1 MKTTRATAG
10 VTLFEIMIAL
20 TIMSLIMVALY
31 QTLDASLRTR
41 DQLDL
46 EARAARVGPEL
57 LDIIEADLRQ
67 AWIANLEGDEVFLG
81 EDATLQGEQADA
93 LQFITTVDST
103 VTRRVDGYE
112 VSSDL
117 TEVGYRLRVNSQ
129 YDDVMELWRRQ
140 SFHVDEEPLKGGTYD
155 LLYDRV
161 VSFQLR
167 YLRTMERTEEYI
179 DSWDASEELGLPVAV
194 LVDLIVEVGP
204 RARNALGGFGAITRQ
219 HRRLIP
225 LRTNSAL
232 AMRIHPIIPT
242 FTAVGTGEGGGPGGT
257 GDDGADGD
265 GDDLGGPDD
274 PGPGS
279 GGGGGPP
286 GGGGNPFD
294 DLFGGGSGGG
304 GGGGGIPGDIFGGGG
319 G

>member
-1 MKTTRATAG
+1 MKRPVRSTAG

-31 QTLDASLRTR
+31 QTLDASLKTR

-57 LDIIEADLRQ
+57 LDVIEADLRQ
-67 AWIANLEGDEVFLG
+67 AWVGNIAEDAVFLA
-81 EDATLQGEQADA
+81 DDMALRGEQADA

-103 VTRRVDGYE
+103 ITQNIDGYE
-112 VSSDL
+112 VSSDVS
-117 TEVGYRLRVNSQ
+117 EVGYRCRINAE

-140 SFHVDEEPLKGGTYD
+140 SYHVDEEPLKGGTYD

-167 YLRTMERTEEYI
+167 YLPSMERTEEYV
-179 DSWDASEELGLPVAV
+179 DTWDAAERKRLPVAV
-194 LVDLIVEVGP
+194 LVDLILEVGP
-204 RARNALGGFGAITRQ
+204 RARGDTGGFGAITRH
-219 HRRLIP
+219 HRRFIP
-225 LRTNSAL
+225 LARNSGVV
-232 AMRIHPIIPT
+232 MRIHPTIPT
-242 FTAVGTGEGGGPGGT
+242 FEGVGGEGGAAAGNN
-257 GDDGADGD
+257 GDDGDGEGDGDQGDGGDGD
-265 GDDLGGPDD
+265 G
-274 PGPGS
+274 
-279 GGGGGPP
+279 GPP
-286 GGGGNPFD
+286 GNGGGGNPFD
-294 DLFGGGSGGG
+294 DIFGGSGGSGGG